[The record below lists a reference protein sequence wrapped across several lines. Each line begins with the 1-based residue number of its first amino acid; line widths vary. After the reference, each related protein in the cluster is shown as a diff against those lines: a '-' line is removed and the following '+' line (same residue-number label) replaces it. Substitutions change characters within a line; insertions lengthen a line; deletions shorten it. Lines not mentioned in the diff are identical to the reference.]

1 MASWYELLIETS
13 EQVIEKIGPDGE
25 KIIIDVGKEVVS
37 FLRDNQDLLSEIGKD
52 AFTEVLSL
60 LKNGQKKEAEDR
72 LLVLLSTD
80 GLIDAMNDN
89 ADAVET
95 IAQARDRRNRFLKQ
109 LLLMITKS
117 VAKKLLL
124 LLI

>member
-13 EQVIEKIGPDGE
+13 EQVIEKIGSDGE

-52 AFTEVLSL
+52 AFAEVLAL